1 MNESAE
7 SKKNVAESKNDAK
20 REKMVV
26 PKDKALM
33 QQKYTKSDLEKVAKS
48 HFGVEPECV
57 TAAFFN
63 AGIEEISE
71 EDAKDMISDFLK
83 REVN

>member
-1 MNESAE
+1 MVESP
-7 SKKNVAESKNDAK
+7 NDAK
-20 REKMVV
+20 REKALVQ
-26 PKDKALM
+26 KDKDTI
-33 QQKYTKSDLEKVAKS
+33 QQKYRKSDLEKVAKS

-71 EDAKDMISDFLK
+71 EDAKDMISHFLK